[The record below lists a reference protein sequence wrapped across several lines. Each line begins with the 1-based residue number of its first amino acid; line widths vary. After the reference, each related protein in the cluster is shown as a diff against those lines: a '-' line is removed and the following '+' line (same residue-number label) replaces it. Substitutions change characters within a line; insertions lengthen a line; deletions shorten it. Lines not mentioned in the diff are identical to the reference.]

1 MTSIPFL
8 VPDVNSAP
16 IFQARPDTRAR
27 QDLVY
32 FDEYGPARADP
43 ENDGGLLKLWTK
55 VPGRRI

>member
-27 QDLVY
+27 QNLVY
-32 FDEYGPARADP
+32 FDEYGPTRADP
-43 ENDGGLLKLWTK
+43 ENDGGILKLRTK